1 VIDLVSTIDARDHI
15 HTPSFFEYYHKNEQK
30 LMQPKLSGFSK
41 KNPTR
46 SAADC
51 GM

>member
-1 VIDLVSTIDARDHI
+1 VPRHNMYV
-15 HTPSFFEYYHKNEQK
+15 E
-30 LMQPKLSGFSK
+30 PKLSGFSK